1 MIPLSD
7 ALNVPL
13 PHFMSRKWM
22 CSIFRVIFL
31 LFSLTD
37 TKLNPYTDQNHS
49 LLSGGLPSYD
59 KYNFI
64 PEARYHSELLQRFF
78 AAFALCDIG
87 SIHPADIFS
96 VLIFAGMLLLF
107 SPTLTQRLTNIGAAS
122 SVLPRHFYPIC
133 RLLAVLYTLFYAAAK
148 HAELSGSFDSCIF
161 RLAFLAAAVIGL
173 YFIFFRFCELSMLFL
188 ASDSSGVLPKT
199 LCSSLMVH
207 VLYPSHI
214 CSACPVPQTE
224 AALLLRSALL
234 LAVLVSVPVSRCSD
248 PGQHQPVFPATGLI
262 PFSNHHPILHTLLFS
277 LFYHIGFF
285 LTGSINTG
293 IACYVLFQMCTMA
306 AIETYTLSLLARSG
320 ASRLWLILSFCFGG
334 SFHFTQFLP

>member
-1 MIPLSD
+1 MTNIISFQKPGITRIT
-7 ALNVPL
+7 A
-13 PHFMSRKWM
+13 
-22 CSIFRVIFL
+22 
-31 LFSLTD
+31 
-37 TKLNPYTDQNHS
+37 
-49 LLSGGLPSYD
+49 
-59 KYNFI
+59 
-64 PEARYHSELLQRFF
+64 AFF

-148 HAELSGSFDSCIF
+148 HAELSGSFDSRIF

-188 ASDSSGVLPKT
+188 ASRQQRRFAQNT
-199 LCSSLMVH
+199 LQQ
-207 VLYPSHI
+207 PDG
-214 CSACPVPQTE
+214 ACPVPP
-224 AALLLRSALL
+224 AISAVHALSRKQKLLCYFGLL
-234 LAVLVSVPVSRCSD
+234 FCWLFWFLYQFPGVLTPDSISQFS
-248 PGQHQPVFPATGLI
+248 QATGLI

-293 IACYVLFQMCTMA
+293 SPNNSINKMQTATRQRHNLRIIQ
-306 AIETYTLSLLARSG
+306 
-320 ASRLWLILSFCFGG
+320 
-334 SFHFTQFLP
+334 P